1 MKKLLMG
8 LVLSSFL
15 IFGVACSSPDTATTT
30 SSTKV
35 EDKVAA
41 TATITLIEDD
51 KEVTSK
57 EISFT
62 EGDTVLEALKANF
75 DVKEN
80 SGFVTEIDGKSQ
92 DEKASK
98 YWMYYVNNK
107 EAEKG
112 ADSIEVAPGDTIE
125 WRLNEFK

>member
-1 MKKLLMG
+1 MLRKKLGGNLFKG
-8 LVLSSFL
+8 NIINFNN
-15 IFGVACSSPDTATTT
+15 GHT

-57 EISFT
+57 EISLT